1 MTQLTRREWHRLT
14 LGGLAAAAAGV
25 LPGAARGAAPG
36 RTPAAIESRFGGVLI
51 GLQSFSFRDM
61 TLDEGIAAMRQLGIT
76 SCELWELHVEPR
88 ELRRPDNRERLRR
101 WRTTVPLDHFA
112 EIGARFEEAGI
123 GLSAYNLSF
132 KDHFSDAEIARGF
145 EMAAALGAPAIT
157 ASAQMN
163 SVPRIARYAERFGM
177 PVAMHNHSRI
187 DPNEFATP
195 DDFERAIRLGGAAP
209 IAINLDIGH
218 MVAANHDPIAY
229 LRANHER
236 IVTLHLKDR
245 RRDQGPNTPWGEGDT
260 PIRETL
266 LLLRDEGWDIPAN
279 IEYEYSGGDTL
290 TELGRCL
297 DYCKDVLGVGN
308 GRAAGA
314 WRPLFDGTSTAAWR
328 GYKQDALPDGWQIV
342 DGSLAR
348 VGPGGDIV
356 TVDEFESFELR
367 FEWQVEAGGNSGVF
381 FGVTEEI
388 DGPVWFSGPE
398 YQILHNAGHRDGEAP
413 ITSAGSNYAVHP
425 PARDVTH
432 PAGEWNRSRLIVDR
446 GRVEHWMNDTHLLT
460 YELDSADWQ
469 ARVAASKFADH
480 PSYGRVRRGRIA
492 IQDHGDP
499 VRFRD
504 IRIRELE

>member
-14 LGGLAAAAAGV
+14 FGGVVAAAAGV
-25 LPGAARGAAPG
+25 LPGPLRRAAAA
-36 RTPAAIESRFGGVLI
+36 ESRFGGVLI
-51 GLQSFSFRDM
+51 GLQSYSFRDM
-61 TLDEGIAAMRQLGIT
+61 TLDEGIDAMQQLGVT

-88 ELRRPDNRERLRR
+88 ELRRPENRERLRR
-101 WRTTVPLDHFA
+101 WRTTVPLDYFA
-112 EIGARFEEAGI
+112 EIGARLADAGI
-123 GLSAYNLSF
+123 DLSAYNLSF

-145 EMAAALGAPAIT
+145 EMATALGAPAIT
-157 ASAQMN
+157 ASAQM
-163 SVPRIARYAERFGM
+163 STVPRIARYAERFGM
-177 PVAMHNHSRI
+177 PVAMHNHSRL

-195 DDFERAIRLGGAAP
+195 DDFARAIRLGGSAP
-209 IAINLDIGH
+209 IAVNLDIGH
-218 MVAANHDPIAY
+218 MVAANHDPLAY

-236 IVTLHLKDR
+236 IVTVHLKDR

-279 IEYEYSGGDTL
+279 IEYEYAGGETL
-290 TELGRCL
+290 VELRRCL
-297 DYCKDVLGVGN
+297 DYCTEVLGADG
-308 GRAAGA
+308 

-328 GYKQDALPDGWQIV
+328 GYKQDALPDGWQVV
-342 DGSLAR
+342 DGALAR
-348 VGPGGDIV
+348 VGPAGDIV
-356 TVDEFESFELR
+356 TVDEFERFELR
-367 FEWQVEAGGNSGVF
+367 FEWQVEEGGNSGVF
-381 FGVTEEI
+381 FGVSEQI

-425 PARDVTH
+425 PAADVTR
-432 PAGEWNRSRLIVDR
+432 PPGEWNRSRLIVDR
-446 GRVEHWMNDTHLLT
+446 GRVEHWMNGTHLLT
-460 YELDSADWQ
+460 YDLDSADWQ
-469 ARVAASKFADH
+469 ARVAASKFADV

-499 VRFRD
+499 VRFRS

>member
-14 LGGLAAAAAGV
+14 FGGVVAAATGV
-25 LPGAARGAAPG
+25 LPGPLRRAAAA
-36 RTPAAIESRFGGVLI
+36 ESRFGGVLI
-51 GLQSFSFRDM
+51 GLQSYSFRDM
-61 TLDEGIAAMRQLGIT
+61 TLDEGIDAMQQLGVT

-88 ELRRPDNRERLRR
+88 ELRRPENRERLRR
-101 WRTTVPLDHFA
+101 WRTTVPLDYFA
-112 EIGARFEEAGI
+112 EIGARLADAGI
-123 GLSAYNLSF
+123 DLSAYNLSF

-145 EMAAALGAPAIT
+145 EMATALGAPAIT
-157 ASAQMN
+157 ASAQM
-163 SVPRIARYAERFGM
+163 STVPRIARYAERFGM
-177 PVAMHNHSRI
+177 PVAMHNHSRL

-195 DDFERAIRLGGAAP
+195 DDFARAIRLGGSAP
-209 IAINLDIGH
+209 IAVNLDIGH
-218 MVAANHDPIAY
+218 MVAANHDPLAY

-236 IVTLHLKDR
+236 IVTVHLKDR

-279 IEYEYSGGDTL
+279 IEYEYAGGDTL
-290 TELGRCL
+290 VELRRCL
-297 DYCKDVLGVGN
+297 DYCTEVLGADG
-308 GRAAGA
+308 

-328 GYKQDALPDGWQIV
+328 GYKQDALPDGWQVV
-342 DGSLAR
+342 DGALAR
-348 VGPGGDIV
+348 VGPAGDIV
-356 TVDEFESFELR
+356 TVDEFERFELR
-367 FEWQVEAGGNSGVF
+367 FEWQVEEGGNSGVF
-381 FGVTEEI
+381 FGVSEQI

-425 PARDVTH
+425 PAADVTR
-432 PAGEWNRSRLIVDR
+432 PPGEWNRSRLIVDR
-446 GRVEHWMNDTHLLT
+446 GRVEHWMNGTHLLT
-460 YELDSADWQ
+460 YDLDSADWQ
-469 ARVAASKFADH
+469 ARVAASKFADV

-499 VRFRD
+499 VRFRS